1 MKELMI
7 WKKVSIYWYIFED
20 NVSKVEQDFCQLKG
34 TVTKF
39 GEDLKYMKDYA
50 RDTENIH
57 NKLVELEDC
66 SRRNNIRFDGLK
78 EDSKES
84 WEECG
89 RRVLS
94 LLKK

>member
-1 MKELMI
+1 
-7 WKKVSIYWYIFED
+7 
-20 NVSKVEQDFCQLKG
+20 
-34 TVTKF
+34 
-39 GEDLKYMKDYA
+39 MKDYA

-66 SRRNNIRFDGLK
+66 SGRNNIRFDGLK